1 MKRRDRYVGPSL
13 PPIEERHSQGTT
25 PRPSRYLAHLFVV
38 VILIGGGLLVA
49 PRFLPLSET
58 TVLAI
63 GNSKAAR
70 SVVTPPPNIPPT
82 AIVIIGGLDT
92 PDPNIIRRDYVPNA
106 APSSALV
113 SKVVKRELMTY
124 TVVDGDTLFG
134 IALKV
139 GLRPETVLWSNYSL
153 LKDNPDL
160 LSIGQVLTIPPQDGL
175 IVAVETGDTIDGLA
189 RRFGVSPETISTD
202 PINGLTDPNQPL
214 KIGQQIYV
222 VGGERETVVW
232 QIPKLV
238 ATGKIVKGAIVY
250 KVGRCGEVPIPSL
263 GGGVFNWPGNR
274 HYLSG
279 YNFSNWHAG
288 LDIAGHL
295 GEPIYAADSGTVI
308 YAGYSLDTNGQPKGY
323 GQYVV
328 LDHGNGYQTL
338 YAHASQ
344 LFVRCGQQVRRGAAI
359 AAVGSVGHSTGP
371 HLHFEIRLNGGA
383 VNPWTLLPQ

>member
-1 MKRRDRYVGPSL
+1 MKRRERYGEPSL
-13 PPIEERHSQGTT
+13 PPTEGRPT
-25 PRPSRYLAHLFVV
+25 PSPKSSRYLAHLFVV
-38 VILIGGGLLVA
+38 VIILGVGMLVA
-49 PRFLPLSET
+49 PRFLSQPEA
-58 TVLAI
+58 TVSAI
-63 GNSKAAR
+63 GNAR
-70 SVVTPPPNIPPT
+70 AVNSLATPPSNIPPT
-82 AIVIIGGLDT
+82 AIAIVGGLDT

-106 APSSALV
+106 APGAAVV
-113 SKVVKRELMTY
+113 SVAVKRQLNTY
-124 TVVDGDTLFG
+124 TVVEGDTLFG

-139 GLRPETVLWSNYSL
+139 GLRPETVLWSNYKL

-175 IVAVETGDTIDGLA
+175 IVEVETGDTVDGLA
-189 RRFGVSPETISTD
+189 RRFGVSAEDIASD
-202 PINGLTDPNQPL
+202 PINGLHDVNQPL
-214 KIGQQIYV
+214 QIGQLIYV

-232 QIPKLV
+232 QIPKPV
-238 ATGKIVKGAIVY
+238 ATGKIVKGAKVY
-250 KVGRCGEVPIPSL
+250 SVGRCGDVAIPQL
-263 GGGVFNWPGNR
+263 GSGVFSWPDNR

-279 YNFSNWHAG
+279 YNFSAWHAG
-288 LDIAGHL
+288 LDIAGRL
-295 GEPIYAADSGTVI
+295 GEPIFAADAGTVI
-308 YAGYSLDTNGQPKGY
+308 YAGYALDANGQPKGY